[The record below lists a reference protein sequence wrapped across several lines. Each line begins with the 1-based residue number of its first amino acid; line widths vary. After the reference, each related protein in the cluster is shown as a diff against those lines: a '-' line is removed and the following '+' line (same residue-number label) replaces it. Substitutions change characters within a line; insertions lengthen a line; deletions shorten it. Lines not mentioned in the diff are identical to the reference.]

1 MALLPCRLAGIY
13 EKQEKEGMA
22 MKRSEVNNCIRYMET
37 LIREHGFELPP
48 FCGWTPREWQEKSH
62 EYDEIRDNMLGWDI
76 TDYGLGDWEK
86 VGFALITLRNGNQN
100 NPKYKKVYAE
110 KLLMLKEGQH
120 SPMHFHWNK
129 SEDIINRGGGTLII
143 HVYNDKGDGT
153 FDDGDVLVNSD
164 GRSYYVPA
172 GTGVELKPGESITL
186 WPHQYHDFDVKPGTG
201 DVLIGEVSMCN
212 DDENDNRFLETRGR
226 FAEIEE
232 DEAPYRLLCNEY
244 PEW

>member
-1 MALLPCRLAGIY
+1 
-13 EKQEKEGMA
+13 
-22 MKRSEVNNCIRYMET
+22 MKRSKINACIREMEE
-37 LIREHGFELPP
+37 LAKRHGFLLPP
-48 FCGWTPREWQEKSH
+48 FCDFTPEEWLDKNS

-76 TDYGLGDWEK
+76 TDYGMGDWDK

-120 SPMHFHWNK
+120 SPMHFHWKK
-129 SEDIINRGGGTLII
+129 SEDIINRGGGVLVI
-143 HVYNDKGDGT
+143 HVYNDKGDGSFADT
-153 FDDGDVLVNSD
+153 EVLINSD

-212 DDENDNRFLETRGR
+212 DDNADNRFYEEIGR
-226 FAEIEE
+226 FPVIEE
-232 DEAPYRLLCNEY
+232 DEPPYRLLCNEY
-244 PEW
+244 PKAAK